1 MSSWKERSSFNSK
14 RSVDTEGNPSEV
26 FEYKVVM
33 VGTIGV
39 GKTSVAS
46 RYVKDNFREYVNAT
60 IGASYMWRKE
70 RIMNKEVKFSLWDTA
85 GQEQFHSLV
94 PMYFRDSE
102 AVILVVDV
110 TRETC
115 VDEANMWLEK
125 VEQNAPPNT
134 SVFLALN
141 KIDMEDKRRF
151 TAAQAEQFCQSKES
165 HFQIRFCEVSA
176 KTGAGVVEMFR
187 LIGEVCLKKSE
198 SAAERGSRT
207 DSIRFLAQG
216 NVTPR
221 SEQSQQQ
228 RKKNNSD
235 KKGCPC

>member
-46 RYVKDNFREYVNAT
+46 RYVKDNFRDYVNAT

-70 RIMNKEVKFSLWDTA
+70 MIMNKEVKFSLWDTA

-94 PMYFRDSE
+94 PMYFRDAE

-115 VDEANMWLEK
+115 VEEANMWLEK
-125 VEQNAPPNT
+125 VAQNAPPST
-134 SVFLALN
+134 SVFLAMN
-141 KIDMEDKRRF
+141 KIDLDEKRKF
-151 TAAQAEQFCQSKES
+151 TLAEAEAFCMSKTS
-165 HFQIRFCEVSA
+165 TFQIRCCEVSA
-176 KTGAGVVEMFR
+176 KTGTGVADMFR
-187 LIGEVCLKKSE
+187 LIGETCLKKSE
-198 SAAERGSRT
+198 TSCDRSSKA
-207 DSIRFLAQG
+207 DSIRFLQQG
-216 NVTPR
+216 SVTPR
-221 SEQSQQQ
+221 SEQG
-228 RKKNNSD
+228 RPKKD
-235 KKGCPC
+235 EEKKKCSC

>member
-14 RSVDTEGNPSEV
+14 RSVDTEGNPAEV

-115 VDEANMWLEK
+115 ADEANMWLEK
-125 VEQNAPPNT
+125 VAQNAPPNT
-134 SVFLALN
+134 SVFLAMN
-141 KIDMEDKRRF
+141 KVDLEEKRKF
-151 TAAQAEQFCQSKES
+151 SVAQAEAFCQS
-165 HFQIRFCEVSA
+165 HAGNFQIRFCEVSA
-176 KTGAGVVEMFR
+176 KTGAGVADMFR

-198 SAAERGSRT
+198 NSADRSSKA
-207 DSIRFLAQG
+207 DSIRFLQQG
-216 NVTPR
+216 NVTPK

-228 RKKNNSD
+228 RKKKEGE
-235 KKGCPC
+235 KKCEC